1 MKLKALCLLALS
13 WVSLSAFYWPFDPVP
28 LHIFSED
35 PIDHNYKL
43 KPRYTVSTLFLTPEA
58 DASVDV
64 AIQAWNQA
72 AGSNSFITRM
82 DNTQEANIYVASTFE
97 VAPAGMARAYNPKVC
112 VVTVSVLYDEVA
124 EVFSHEFG
132 HCLGFAHN
140 EDDPEALMQP
150 HKMQGSPEV
159 DFKTQQTL
167 RHLLGV

>member
-13 WVSLSAFYWPFDPVP
+13 WVSLSAFYWPFEPVP

-43 KPRYTVSTLFLTPEA
+43 KPKYTVSTLFLTPEA
-58 DASVDV
+58 EESVDL
-64 AIQAWNQA
+64 AISAWNQA
-72 AGSNSFITRM
+72 AGFNTFITRV
-82 DNTQEANIYVASTFE
+82 DNTTEANIYVALTFE
-97 VAPAGMARAYNPKVC
+97 SMPAGMARAYNPKVC
-112 VVTVSVLYDEVA
+112 VVTVSMLYQEDP

-140 EDDPEALMQP
+140 EADQEALMQP